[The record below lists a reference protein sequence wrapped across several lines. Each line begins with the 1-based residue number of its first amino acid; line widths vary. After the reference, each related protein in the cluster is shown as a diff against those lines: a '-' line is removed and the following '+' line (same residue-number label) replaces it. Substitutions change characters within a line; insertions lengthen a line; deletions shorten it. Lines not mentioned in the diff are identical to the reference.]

1 MVSFSLKGRKTTG
14 DPMVD
19 DHTPEIRFDTDFEG
33 TLTYV
38 VIGTRY
44 RDRWIFVR
52 HKLRRTWEMPGG
64 HIEEGETPFEAARRE
79 LQEETGARSFELY
92 EICAY
97 SVSKDGATTSGK
109 LFYAKVTELG
119 ELQLQSEI
127 GEITL
132 RAGLPTRLTYPEI
145 QPWLFKKI
153 VKWER
158 NFERS

>member
-1 MVSFSLKGRKTTG
+1 
-14 DPMVD
+14 MVD
-19 DHTPEIRFDTDFEG
+19 DHTPEIRFDTDLEG
-33 TLTYV
+33 ILTYA

-44 RDRWIFVR
+44 CDRWIFVR
-52 HKLRRTWEMPGG
+52 HKLRRTWEIPGG
-64 HIEEGETPFEAARRE
+64 HIEEGETPLEAARRE
-79 LQEETGARSFELY
+79 LQEETGARFFELY
-92 EICAY
+92 EICTY

-109 LFYAKVTELG
+109 LFYAEVTGLEG
-119 ELQLQSEI
+119 LQPQSEI